1 MTSVW
6 KRLQRVG
13 KRAAKFKFTC
23 SFHEL
28 QLKATKKWQP
38 NKLTVVWTRRGR
50 KKPTKL
56 HQWVPGI
63 KDPYRGS
70 IVWTVPENVEITV
83 TLFKENR
90 PDAEFEDKEWM
101 FVIEDESQKGKRR
114 PLAQA
119 TLNMKDFASLVPSQE
134 QKTIKLRPI
143 NSKKCNDASI
153 TFTMSC
159 MLIKEGSAM
168 DDDMQSLASI
178 LSFHQPDIADMADFD
193 DEDDDDE
200 ITDKESALK
209 ISEIANSIN
218 LLSEL
223 EDENLNP
230 VDDSADEFGSG
241 LRHKRRSLLTFAK
254 YKGSKKDGYFDDDFT
269 TEFDD
274 PLEALETCNGEDKV
288 EDSNGDNSTTPEDQ
302 DLDTKETKQTHH
314 SPDIQQL
321 LTPTE
326 ARPRYRKR
334 KDSPPAGGSLDVIH
348 PEPKLQL
355 ELTKQ
360 PVSFSSQIEKPP
372 QQVISQVSEPPRKV
386 SKGKKSAPSQEL
398 LEWCRNAT
406 KDYKGVKI
414 TNLTTSW
421 RNGMA
426 FCAILHHFH
435 PELIDFESLSPH
447 DIKGNCKKAF
457 DSAASIGIP
466 KLMEPQDMVLRS
478 VPDKL
483 AVTTYLFQMRAH
495 FTGQEMQVRSIG
507 DTSRK
512 STYIVGKFSTDNEGK
527 ITENVFE
534 QEARNLQDITIPET
548 PATPGTPDSNGISP
562 NENHVK
568 KLSTSG
574 SPDSENEAIEK
585 DNHGNQSIVERKI
598 SRNNHSRKI
607 IKQGSRDKI
616 KADPTV
622 DKLATTLEDSN
633 QEEKT
638 DIERTSENN
647 DKENVD
653 KEVKEEIPEIE
664 DKQEENEEDIPEQ
677 NLSRREQLQLRAR
690 KLLEQARKEAN
701 AKIIRNN
708 DGALKTPDEDPADA
722 ESIRK
727 ANLKQRAKQ
736 LIADT
741 RKNLNRPESPH
752 IEEITASGNSL
763 GVRQNPGGLPQK
775 VAPTKK
781 TSLQSFTDLIAP
793 PKPKPETAGE
803 QESEDTESTK
813 DDNEKD
819 SQKSEEVVGISVV
832 EGEIP
837 WEQQEGSDYIMGE
850 YAALERE
857 QKGLDHRAGI
867 VEKALRKAMEGGT
880 DDEGQLMQEWF
891 ELVNKKNAL
900 IRRQDE
906 LNTMEK
912 EHDLERRFEMLNREL
927 RNMMSIEEC
936 QKSEAEKRREEL
948 LLEELVII
956 VDKRNDLVQQLDEQ
970 EREAEEE
977 QEHIQ
982 NIFQRKSL
990 PLSNKD
996 SCVLQ

>member
-1 MTSVW
+1 MSSVW

-23 SFHEL
+23 SYHEL

-70 IVWTVPENVEITV
+70 IVWTVPENVEISV

-90 PDAEFEDKEWM
+90 PDAEFEDKEWT
-101 FVIEDESQKGKRR
+101 FVIEDESKKGKRR

-119 TLNMKDFASLVPSQE
+119 TVNMKDFATLLPSQE
-134 QKTIKLRPI
+134 FKTIKLRPI
-143 NSKKCNDASI
+143 NGKRCEEASI
-153 TFTMSC
+153 KLTMSC

-193 DEDDDDE
+193 DEDDDDDE
-200 ITDKESALK
+200 ITDKESAMK

-223 EDENLNP
+223 EDESLNP
-230 VDDSADEFGSG
+230 VGDSGDEFGSG
-241 LRHKRRSLLTFAK
+241 RRRRHFLPFAK
-254 YKGSKKDGYFDDDFT
+254 YKGSKKDGYFDDDFSV
-269 TEFDD
+269 EFDD
-274 PLEALETCNGEDKV
+274 PLENLENETFREEEEKV
-288 EDSNGDNSTTPEDQ
+288 VEESNGDSTTPEDQ
-302 DLDTKETKQTHH
+302 D
-314 SPDIQQL
+314 I
-321 LTPTE
+321 TPTE
-326 ARPRYRKR
+326 SRPRYRKR
-334 KDSPPAGGSLDVIH
+334 KESPPDVK
-348 PEPKLQL
+348 PPLQL
-355 ELTKQ
+355 DLARQ
-360 PVSFSSQIEKPP
+360 PVSSAAQKESTLRTTTT
-372 QQVISQVSEPPRKV
+372 SEPPPRKV
-386 SKGKKSAPSQEL
+386 LKGKKSAPSQEL

-406 KDYKGVKI
+406 NDYKGVKI

-435 PELIDFESLSPH
+435 PELIDFNSLSPH

-483 AVTTYLFQMRAH
+483 AVTTYLFQIRAH

-507 DTSRK
+507 DTSKK
-512 STYIVGKFSTDNEGK
+512 STYVVGKFSTDSEGK
-527 ITENVFE
+527 VSENMFE
-534 QEARNLQDITIPET
+534 QEARTLQDVPKPEK
-548 PATPGTPDSNGISP
+548 PVTPGTPESNGVTPDENNSKVSTNSVSKISS
-562 NENHVK
+562 NS
-568 KLSTSG
+568 LT
-574 SPDSENEAIEK
+574 PDSENEGLDKTNI
-585 DNHGNQSIVERKI
+585 GNNGSAVGRKI
-598 SRNNHSRKI
+598 LRSSHSRKI
-607 IKQGSRDKI
+607 IKQGSREKLKI
-616 KADPTV
+616 DPALV
-622 DKLATTLEDSN
+622 TTLENGEKEDKIDIKKNDENKEKESVN
-633 QEEKT
+633 VEEIEEKPT
-638 DIERTSENN
+638 IEE
-647 DKENVD
+647 KE
-653 KEVKEEIPEIE
+653 KETV
-664 DKQEENEEDIPEQ
+664 EEDMSEQ

-701 AKIIRNN
+701 AKLSRNN
-708 DGALKTPDEDPADA
+708 DGSLKSPDEDPADA
-722 ESIRK
+722 ESVRK

-741 RKNLNRPESPH
+741 RKNLNRPEPTNLD
-752 IEEITASGNSL
+752 EIATSGNSL
-763 GVRQNPGGLPQK
+763 
-775 VAPTKK
+775 
-781 TSLQSFTDLIAP
+781 
-793 PKPKPETAGE
+793 ET
-803 QESEDTESTK
+803 ESEDTESTK

-819 SQKSEEVVGISVV
+819 PQSEEVLDTSVV
-832 EGEIP
+832 DGELPI
-837 WEQQEGSDYIMGE
+837 EQEGSDYIMGE

-857 QKGLDHRAGI
+857 QKGLDQRAGI

-977 QEHIQ
+977 EEHIQ
-982 NIFQRKSL
+982 NVFQRKSL
-990 PLSNKD
+990 PLNNKD
-996 SCVLQ
+996 SCVVQ

>member
-1 MTSVW
+1 MSSVW

-23 SFHEL
+23 SYHEL

-70 IVWTVPENVEITV
+70 IVWTVPEN
-83 TLFKENR
+83 ENR
-90 PDAEFEDKEWM
+90 PDAEFEDKEWT
-101 FVIEDESQKGKRR
+101 FVIEDESKKGKRR

-119 TLNMKDFASLVPSQE
+119 TVNMKDFATLLPSQE
-134 QKTIKLRPI
+134 FKTIKLRPI
-143 NSKKCNDASI
+143 NGKRCEEASI
-153 TFTMSC
+153 KLTMSC

-193 DEDDDDE
+193 DEDDDDDE
-200 ITDKESALK
+200 ITDKESAMK

-223 EDENLNP
+223 EDESLNP
-230 VDDSADEFGSG
+230 VGDSGDEFGSG
-241 LRHKRRSLLTFAK
+241 RRRRHFLPFAK
-254 YKGSKKDGYFDDDFT
+254 YKGSKKDGYFDDDFSV
-269 TEFDD
+269 EFDD
-274 PLEALETCNGEDKV
+274 PLENLENETFREEEEKV
-288 EDSNGDNSTTPEDQ
+288 VEESNGDSTTPEDQ
-302 DLDTKETKQTHH
+302 D
-314 SPDIQQL
+314 I
-321 LTPTE
+321 TPTE
-326 ARPRYRKR
+326 SRPRYRKR
-334 KDSPPAGGSLDVIH
+334 KESPPDVK
-348 PEPKLQL
+348 PPLQL
-355 ELTKQ
+355 DLARQ
-360 PVSFSSQIEKPP
+360 PVSSAAQKESTLRTTTT
-372 QQVISQVSEPPRKV
+372 SEPPPRKV
-386 SKGKKSAPSQEL
+386 LKGKKSAPSQEL

-406 KDYKGVKI
+406 NDYKGVKI

-435 PELIDFESLSPH
+435 PELIDFNSLSPH

-483 AVTTYLFQMRAH
+483 AVTTYLFQIRAH

-507 DTSRK
+507 DTSKK
-512 STYIVGKFSTDNEGK
+512 STYVVGKFSTDSEGK
-527 ITENVFE
+527 VSENMFE
-534 QEARNLQDITIPET
+534 QEARTLQDVPKPEK
-548 PATPGTPDSNGISP
+548 PVTPGTPESNGVTPDENNSKVSTNSVSKISS
-562 NENHVK
+562 NS
-568 KLSTSG
+568 LT
-574 SPDSENEAIEK
+574 PDSENEGLDKTNI
-585 DNHGNQSIVERKI
+585 GNNGSAVGRKI
-598 SRNNHSRKI
+598 LRSSHSRKI
-607 IKQGSRDKI
+607 IKQGSREKLKI
-616 KADPTV
+616 DPALV
-622 DKLATTLEDSN
+622 TTLENGEKEDKIDIKKNDENKEKESVN
-633 QEEKT
+633 VEEIEEKPT
-638 DIERTSENN
+638 IEE
-647 DKENVD
+647 KE
-653 KEVKEEIPEIE
+653 KETV
-664 DKQEENEEDIPEQ
+664 EEDMSEQ

-701 AKIIRNN
+701 AKLSRNN
-708 DGALKTPDEDPADA
+708 DGSLKSPDEDPADA
-722 ESIRK
+722 ESVRK

-741 RKNLNRPESPH
+741 RKNLNRPEPTNLD
-752 IEEITASGNSL
+752 EIATSGNSL
-763 GVRQNPGGLPQK
+763 GSRYKVFQLGLRHNSGGLSQK
-775 VAPTKK
+775 VASTKK
-781 TSLQSFTDLIAP
+781 TSLQSFSDLIVVS
-793 PKPKPETAGE
+793 PKPKSET
-803 QESEDTESTK
+803 ESEDTESTK

-819 SQKSEEVVGISVV
+819 PQSEEVLDTSVV
-832 EGEIP
+832 DGELPI
-837 WEQQEGSDYIMGE
+837 EQEGSDYIMGE

-857 QKGLDHRAGI
+857 QKGLDQRAGI

-977 QEHIQ
+977 EEHIQ
-982 NIFQRKSL
+982 NVFQRKSL
-990 PLSNKD
+990 PLNNKD
-996 SCVLQ
+996 SCVVQ

>member
-1 MTSVW
+1 MSSVW

-23 SFHEL
+23 SYHEL

-70 IVWTVPENVEITV
+70 IVWTVPENVEISV

-90 PDAEFEDKEWM
+90 PDAEFEDKEWT
-101 FVIEDESQKGKRR
+101 FVIEDESKKGKRR

-119 TLNMKDFASLVPSQE
+119 TVNMKDFATLLPSQE
-134 QKTIKLRPI
+134 FKTIKLRPI
-143 NSKKCNDASI
+143 NGKRCEEASI
-153 TFTMSC
+153 KLTMSC

-193 DEDDDDE
+193 DEDDDDDE
-200 ITDKESALK
+200 ITDKESAMK

-223 EDENLNP
+223 EDESLNP
-230 VDDSADEFGSG
+230 VGDSGDEFGSG
-241 LRHKRRSLLTFAK
+241 RRRRHFLPFAK
-254 YKGSKKDGYFDDDFT
+254 YKGSKKDGYFDDDFSV
-269 TEFDD
+269 EFDD
-274 PLEALETCNGEDKV
+274 PLENLENETFREEEEKV
-288 EDSNGDNSTTPEDQ
+288 VEESNGDSTTPEDQ
-302 DLDTKETKQTHH
+302 D
-314 SPDIQQL
+314 I
-321 LTPTE
+321 TPTE
-326 ARPRYRKR
+326 SRPRYRKR
-334 KDSPPAGGSLDVIH
+334 KESPPDVK
-348 PEPKLQL
+348 PPLQL
-355 ELTKQ
+355 DLARQ
-360 PVSFSSQIEKPP
+360 PVSSAAQKESTLRTTTT
-372 QQVISQVSEPPRKV
+372 SEPPPRKV
-386 SKGKKSAPSQEL
+386 LKGKKSAPSQEL

-406 KDYKGVKI
+406 NDYKGVKI

-435 PELIDFESLSPH
+435 PELIDFNSLSPH

-483 AVTTYLFQMRAH
+483 AVTTYLFQIRAH

-507 DTSRK
+507 DTSKK
-512 STYIVGKFSTDNEGK
+512 STYVVGKFSTDSEGK
-527 ITENVFE
+527 VSENMFE
-534 QEARNLQDITIPET
+534 QEARTLQDVPKPEK
-548 PATPGTPDSNGISP
+548 PVTPGTPESNGVTPDENNSKVSTNSVSKISS
-562 NENHVK
+562 NS
-568 KLSTSG
+568 LT
-574 SPDSENEAIEK
+574 PDSENEGLDKTNI
-585 DNHGNQSIVERKI
+585 GNNGSAVGRKI
-598 SRNNHSRKI
+598 LRSSHSRKI
-607 IKQGSRDKI
+607 IKQGSREKLKI
-616 KADPTV
+616 DPALV
-622 DKLATTLEDSN
+622 TTLENGEKEDKIDIKKNDENKEKESVN
-633 QEEKT
+633 VEEIEEKPT
-638 DIERTSENN
+638 IEE
-647 DKENVD
+647 KE
-653 KEVKEEIPEIE
+653 KETV
-664 DKQEENEEDIPEQ
+664 EEDMSEQ

-701 AKIIRNN
+701 AKLSRNN
-708 DGALKTPDEDPADA
+708 DGSLKSPDEDPADA
-722 ESIRK
+722 ESVRK

-741 RKNLNRPESPH
+741 RKNLNRPEPTNLD
-752 IEEITASGNSL
+752 EIATSGNSL
-763 GVRQNPGGLPQK
+763 GSRYK
-775 VAPTKK
+775 VFQ
-781 TSLQSFTDLIAP
+781 L
-793 PKPKPETAGE
+793 ET
-803 QESEDTESTK
+803 ESEDTESTK

-819 SQKSEEVVGISVV
+819 PQSEEVLDTSVV
-832 EGEIP
+832 DGELPI
-837 WEQQEGSDYIMGE
+837 EQEGSDYIMGE

-857 QKGLDHRAGI
+857 QKGLDQRAGI

-977 QEHIQ
+977 EEHIQ
-982 NIFQRKSL
+982 NVFQRKSL
-990 PLSNKD
+990 PLNNKD
-996 SCVLQ
+996 SCVVQ